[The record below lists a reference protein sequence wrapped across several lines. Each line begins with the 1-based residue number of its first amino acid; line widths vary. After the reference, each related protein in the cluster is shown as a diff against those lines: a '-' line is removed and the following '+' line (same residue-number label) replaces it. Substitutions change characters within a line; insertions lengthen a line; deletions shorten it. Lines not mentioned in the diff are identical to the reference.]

1 MVARRPFQF
10 PGKAVAALPSSVLT
24 RPLLA
29 FQLRQIYPIC
39 AAISPACARGACE
52 HVSARQ
58 QNWKEESEILYQLI
72 QGSNGSGSSR
82 THSTPSCSYGHDRT
96 SNEQKSSGDVNYELQ
111 LAVDEALARELQE
124 MEGKLANT
132 SLNDDNGR
140 KPTSSSAFDRGN
152 NSASRPPQVVEEDGI
167 DPDNMTYEELQQ
179 LGEAIGTESKGL
191 PESVIALLPTS
202 TYKIGIFSR
211 KEKHDECVICCMA
224 YKNRDRL
231 TKLPCGH
238 QYHQACVAKWL
249 QINKD
254 ECRFGGLVS

>member
-1 MVARRPFQF
+1 MYLL
-10 PGKAVAALPSSVLT
+10 GKKTGKKKVYLGYMSAPLPYAIEENYGGCFFDDDDDLAQVL
-24 RPLLA
+24 
-29 FQLRQIYPIC
+29 QDQ
-39 AAISPACARGACE
+39 
-52 HVSARQ
+52 
-58 QNWKEESEILYQLI
+58 EILYQLI

-96 SNEQKSSGDVNYELQ
+96 SNEQKTSGDVDYELQ

-132 SLNDDNGR
+132 SLSDNNGR
-140 KPTSSSAFDRGN
+140 KPTSSSSFDRGN
-152 NSASRPPQVVEEDGI
+152 NSASRPPQVVEEDEI

-211 KEKHDECVICCMA
+211 KEKHEECVICCMS
-224 YKNRDRL
+224 YKNRDKL

-249 QINKD
+249 QINKVCPVCNK
-254 ECRFGGLVS
+254 EVFS